1 MASCCVEQSDDA
13 DSQPAAT
20 ATRAIRNCTGPHV
33 EKISE
38 HHVNPAQ
45 ETARAFRSLCGAI
58 GTNKGRIE
66 EDFQIRRAI
75 SRTVQWPKDCSSKK
89 KKIT

>member
-20 ATRAIRNCTGPHV
+20 ATRAIRNCNEPHV
-33 EKISE
+33 ETISE

-45 ETARAFRSLCGAI
+45 ETARAFRRDKQGA
-58 GTNKGRIE
+58 
-66 EDFQIRRAI
+66 D
-75 SRTVQWPKDCSSKK
+75 
-89 KKIT
+89 

>member
-20 ATRAIRNCTGPHV
+20 ATRAIRNCYRHV
-33 EKISE
+33 EISE